1 MMAPTKAN
9 AMYAAT
15 MLSLLSRGLAKS
27 IGETPSVHNAARIN
41 VKASKGFQAEK
52 AVLLSGSLFAAMPHC
67 DARLK

>member
-27 IGETPSVHNAARIN
+27 IGGAPLVHNAARIN
-41 VKASKGFQAEK
+41 AEASNRFLVEK
-52 AVLLSGSLFAAMPHC
+52 VSVAVRPAVP
-67 DARLK
+67 